1 MSRTFE
7 QNAGRSCKI
16 EYRSAS
22 LSESFGLELFKR
34 KAGKHADRIL
44 AELGTYSKGKRQGK
58 PRGFIHWIKVVEGG
72 YDYYTGRGVLRKG
85 SMDYRVTK
93 EYGSEHHLCE
103 YVLDFDKQKAEL
115 VKSIEEMETSLKE
128 ELVAQPIREMRLER
142 DLSDENLKS
151 QGDDWYKECVEYST
165 KEVELGKERISRL
178 NERIEKA
185 KLNLSN
191 LSNGNPPVT

>member
-72 YDYYTGRGVLRKG
+72 YDYCTGRGVLTKG
-85 SMDYRVTK
+85 SIDYRVTK

-103 YVLDFDKQKAEL
+103 YVLDFDKQKADL
-115 VKSIEEMETSLKE
+115 VKSIEEMETSLKK
-128 ELVAQPIREMRLER
+128 ELVAQPIREMQLER
-142 DLSDENLKS
+142 ELSDENLKS
-151 QGDDWYKECVEYST
+151 QVDDWHKACVKSAEE
-165 KEVELGKERISRL
+165 EVKIGEKLILRL
-178 NERIEKA
+178 KDRIEKA
-185 KLNLSN
+185 KLNLAS
-191 LSNGNPPVT
+191 LSNGKSLII